1 MTFTVADQL
10 VASLMSVGVTQIYGV
25 VVDGLNPIVDASRR
39 SGGQPKAAS
48 TGSTC
53 ATRKPPTSRPKTQPV
68 VVVLTQGEPQYDDL
82 DRRLA
87 GSPPITVPTI
97 TIGSDF
103 DGPNKD
109 GTSYRKMFTG
119 PYSHRVLDGIG
130 HNVPPEAPQDFANA
144 VIAVDGH

>member
-1 MTFTVADQL
+1 
-10 VASLMSVGVTQIYGV
+10 
-25 VVDGLNPIVDASRR
+25 
-39 SGGQPKAAS
+39 
-48 TGSTC
+48 
-53 ATRKPPTSRPKTQPV
+53 ATRNPRFWAKSPPV
-68 VVVLTQGEPQYDDL
+68 VVVLTRGEPQYGDL

-109 GTSYRKMFTG
+109 GTSYRKMPTG

-130 HNVPPEAPQDFANA
+130 HNVPEERLRTSRTPSSRSTGADR
-144 VIAVDGH
+144 